1 MLSKPCLTSVTA
13 TRAQLQQQ
21 QRRPAAIYTL
31 CYATKPSYIRVAPL
45 LRLLF
50 PASAQRAFGWM
61 LLTRNVL
68 GCHRPQRRSQC
79 HTRARLDLFVIRSR
93 RTRLRQNNLQSSRGT
108 ARLRQMLRMRAV
120 VKKPRWPH
128 LRFFRPPQG
137 CAHGP
142 KPPARP
148 VHDSRLCVVHRSAP
162 ARHLT
167 RCFAAT
173 RRNRFLR
180 GIYRL

>member
-1 MLSKPCLTSVTA
+1 MRRSVRVSVLDFYCVVDQLSTA
-13 TRAQLQQQ
+13 
-21 QRRPAAIYTL
+21 
-31 CYATKPSYIRVAPL
+31 CAPTPVYGVRIGKGL
-45 LRLLF
+45 KVF
-50 PASAQRAFGWM
+50 GPASGGAQRAFGWM

-93 RTRLRQNNLQSSRGT
+93 RTRHRQNNLQSSRGT

-128 LRFFRPPQG
+128 LRFFRPPQR

-148 VHDSRLCVVHRSAP
+148 VHDSRLCVVHRNAP
-162 ARHLT
+162 ARHRT

>member
-1 MLSKPCLTSVTA
+1 MRRSVWA
-13 TRAQLQQQ
+13 SVLDCFPNFELR
-21 QRRPAAIYTL
+21 RRPNLVQRPT
-31 CYATKPSYIRVAPL
+31 
-45 LRLLF
+45 
-50 PASAQRAFGWM
+50 PAMVCEPVKRKVSS

-68 GCHRPQRRSQC
+68 GYHRLR
-79 HTRARLDLFVIRSR
+79 HTRARLDLFCHPISTNTV
-93 RTRLRQNNLQSSRGT
+93 QNNLQSSRGT
-108 ARLRQMLRMRAV
+108 ARLRQMLRMRGV

-128 LRFFRPPQG
+128 LRFFRPPQR

-148 VHDSRLCVVHRSAP
+148 VHDSRLCVVPRSAP
-162 ARHLT
+162 ARHWT
-167 RCFAAT
+167 RCFATT